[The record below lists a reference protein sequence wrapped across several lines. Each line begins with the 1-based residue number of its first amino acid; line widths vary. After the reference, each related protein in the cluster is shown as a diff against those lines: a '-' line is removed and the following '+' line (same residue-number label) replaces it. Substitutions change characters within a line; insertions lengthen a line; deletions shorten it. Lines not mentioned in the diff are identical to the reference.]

1 MRHWRVTVGHA
12 CVVCL
17 QMRRCTSCTPSLA
30 RAASSRVLQDWAV
43 GVERVRIMLHA
54 FPPACPPLPSETL
67 PRRPFPVVFV
77 VESPVIAA
85 VTRSGVARAWHVRGM
100 VGAVTRFVCRACG
113 VGMACCR
120 RSETLTRLQ
129 SGSHLDD
136 DSVVLTRSQSQPLML
151 TPLVSRAMMSN
162 AALANPDSKYNI
174 PWSSVTVRQVLS
186 HVGLVLCLLDITS
199 DRVMALAC
207 RAVHNL
213 TVVVCR
219 AVWCLTLFW
228 SSLWT

>member
-1 MRHWRVTVGHA
+1 
-12 CVVCL
+12 
-17 QMRRCTSCTPSLA
+17 
-30 RAASSRVLQDWAV
+30 
-43 GVERVRIMLHA
+43 
-54 FPPACPPLPSETL
+54 
-67 PRRPFPVVFV
+67 
-77 VESPVIAA
+77 
-85 VTRSGVARAWHVRGM
+85 
-100 VGAVTRFVCRACG
+100 
-113 VGMACCR
+113 
-120 RSETLTRLQ
+120 
-129 SGSHLDD
+129 
-136 DSVVLTRSQSQPLML
+136 ML